1 MQVIAYG
8 FGRIYS
14 GTLVLRCAGVFFGEL
29 SSLTRWYF
37 KMKRGLPS
45 AGVILEPVTSE
56 MTWVWDSGRDFEAIM
71 EFC

>member
-1 MQVIAYG
+1 
-8 FGRIYS
+8 
-14 GTLVLRCAGVFFGEL
+14 
-29 SSLTRWYF
+29 
-37 KMKRGLPS
+37 MKRGLPS